1 MELFTPEIGLVFW
14 MFVVLVLL
22 CLLLGKFAWPAIIK
36 SMESRAD
43 LIDKGVLYAQEV
55 KEQLDNAKAEANKF
69 ILEAQKQQSEIL
81 REAARM
87 KAQIIEDAKVA
98 ANEEAQKVMDA
109 AKLAIEQQRKEAELQ
124 IRNEVSSFALQ
135 IAEKLLRDRMADDKA
150 QSQLVEK
157 LLSEIETKN

>member
-43 LIDKGVLYAQEV
+43 LIDKGVLYAQEA

-98 ANEEAQKVMDA
+98 ATEEAQKVMDA
-109 AKLAIEQQRKEAELQ
+109 GKLAIEQQRKEAELQ

>member
-43 LIDKGVLYAQEV
+43 LIDKGVLYAQEP

-98 ANEEAQKVMDA
+98 ATEEAQKVMDA

>member
-43 LIDKGVLYAQEV
+43 LIDKGVLYAQEA

-98 ANEEAQKVMDA
+98 ATEEAQMVMDA

>member
-43 LIDKGVLYAQEV
+43 LIDKGVLYAQEA

-98 ANEEAQKVMDA
+98 ATEEAQKVMDA
-109 AKLAIEQQRKEAELQ
+109 VKLAIEQQRKEAELQ

>member
-43 LIDKGVLYAQEV
+43 LIDKGVLYAQEA

-98 ANEEAQKVMDA
+98 AIEEAQKVMDA